1 MSDSEDSFDNL
12 SSGTMSDVMEVL
24 ASSSSSEEED
34 QADDPHISSDSSDTS
49 SDTSSNLDSSENGA
63 EIGSTDHNQD
73 FDDDEP
79 DPVDLGAQGQPGE
92 VQNVPRRKRRYR
104 WGRRHMLEDAEL
116 FTRAEYKAMYGMP
129 KEILELLF
137 DKIRHLLPQGN

>member
-12 SSGTMSDVMEVL
+12 SSGTLSDIMEVL
-24 ASSSSSEEED
+24 ASSSSED
-34 QADDPHISSDSSDTS
+34 QVGDTHISSDSSDTS
-49 SDTSSNLDSSENGA
+49 STMDSSENGA

-79 DPVDLGAQGQPGE
+79 DPVDLGAQGQPDE

-137 DKIRHLLPQGN
+137 DKVRHLLPQGN

>member
-12 SSGTMSDVMEVL
+12 SSGTLSDIMEVL
-24 ASSSSSEEED
+24 ASSSSED
-34 QADDPHISSDSSDTS
+34 QVGDTHISSDSSDTS
-49 SDTSSNLDSSENGA
+49 STMDSSENGA

-79 DPVDLGAQGQPGE
+79 DPVDLGAQGPHVAE
-92 VQNVPRRKRRYR
+92 VQNVPRQKRRYR

-137 DKIRHLLPQGN
+137 DKVRHLLPQGN